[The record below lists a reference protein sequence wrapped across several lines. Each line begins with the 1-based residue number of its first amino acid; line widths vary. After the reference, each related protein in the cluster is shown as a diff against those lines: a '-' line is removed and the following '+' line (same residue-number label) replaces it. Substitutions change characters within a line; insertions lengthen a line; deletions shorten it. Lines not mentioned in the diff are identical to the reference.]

1 MTTQIKYFLS
11 SSGVNQ
17 VKQFIDSLEHKQKIK
32 IFHIFKLIITY
43 GINSIP
49 QHIKKLTGTPL
60 WEIRIL
66 GKDNVRILYVIP
78 QKETVLVLH
87 GFIKK
92 TQKTKS
98 KEINTALK
106 RYQQW
111 LLTNNIF

>member
-17 VKQFIDSLEHKQKIK
+17 VKQFINSLEHKQKIK
-32 IFHIFKLIITY
+32 IFHIFKLIIEY
-43 GINSIP
+43 GTNSIP

-60 WEIRIL
+60 WEIKIL
-66 GKDNVRILYVIP
+66 GKDNIRIFYVLPRREII
-78 QKETVLVLH
+78 LVLH

-92 TQKTKS
+92 TQKTHP
-98 KEINTALK
+98 KEINIALK

>member
-1 MTTQIKYFLS
+1 M
-11 SSGVNQ
+11 
-17 VKQFIDSLEHKQKIK
+17 EH
-32 IFHIFKLIITY
+32 

-66 GKDNVRILYVIP
+66 GKDNIRIFYVLP
-78 QKETVLVLH
+78 QREVILVLH

-92 TQKTKS
+92 TQKTNP

-111 LLTNNIF
+111 LLTNDIF